1 MNDISFE
8 LKTRLQNN
16 QNRQKDIKKSIE
28 FLPKGHIN
36 ILNRNNKG
44 YYYLTYREGNKVKND
59 YLGVVGKADLSKTI
73 NRLHQ
78 RQVIETEL
86 KNLKKEEK
94 TLKKLI
100 KSTNEII

>member
-1 MNDISFE
+1 MNDITFE

-16 QNRQKDIKKSIE
+16 QNRQIEIEKAVE

-36 ILNRNNKG
+36 TLYRNNKG
-44 YYYLTYREGNKVKND
+44 YYYLTYREGKKVKNE
-59 YLGVVGKADLSKTI
+59 YLGVEGKTDLNKTI

-78 RQVIETEL
+78 RQVYDLEL
-86 KNLKKEEK
+86 KELKKEEK

-100 KSTNEII
+100 IKEK